1 MAPWALPLAERKTN
15 PHPPPQKNLHGKST
29 VHTKY
34 SLKKKTSPPNSPP
47 TSHPAIGNSLGE
59 HIENLGNNLGTCRNT
74 SATQKKKK
82 TSPPFPPKP
91 KLKSWGP

>member
-1 MAPWALPLAERKTN
+1 VGTHWETGKNNPSCPPKLKRNISKAPWALPLAERKTN

-59 HIENLGNNLGTCRNT
+59 HIENLGEQLGNM
-74 SATQKKKK
+74 
-82 TSPPFPPKP
+82 
-91 KLKSWGP
+91 